1 MITKLMSDPAI
12 FGDQFSNDSWE
23 SWRALLSGFYGEGC
37 TDPSIFETL
46 TQRTPEGPYSELW
59 MVIGRRGGKSH
70 AAALIA
76 VYEAFVR
83 DHSSKL
89 AKGEVAT
96 VMVVAADRKQAR
108 TIFNY
113 IKGLVLDN
121 TMFASMVLKE
131 GPERLTLSNNTV
143 IEIGTANNRALRGY
157 TISCAILDEIAF
169 WNADGLSPDAEIL
182 KGLRPALATLK
193 GPLIALSSPY
203 ARKGVL
209 WNTYRR
215 HFGAKGKILVAQAS
229 SEAMNSTLPKD
240 IINDAY
246 DEDHAAA
253 CAEWG
258 AHFRKD
264 IEDFIAI
271 ETVESCVAQGIE
283 ERQPIS
289 GQRGVAFVDP
299 SGGSKD
305 AMTLA
310 VAHMERDQ
318 IIIDCIRARKPPF
331 SPEAVVYD
339 FSEDL
344 KRYGITRVVGDRYAG
359 EWPREQFRKNGITYE
374 PSAQPKSTLYNN
386 LLPTLNSKKVSLLD
400 NKTLINQLTS
410 LERRTS
416 RGGRDQIDHPPK
428 GHDDVAN
435 AVAGV
440 CSMLSTRQ
448 LHQSG
453 RFVLRL

>member
-1 MITKLMSDPAI
+1 
-12 FGDQFSNDSWE
+12 
-23 SWRALLSGFYGEGC
+23 
-37 TDPSIFETL
+37 
-46 TQRTPEGPYSELW
+46 

-76 VYEAFVR
+76 VYEAFLKDHR
-83 DHSSKL
+83 DRL

-96 VMVVAADRKQAR
+96 VMVVAADRRQAR
-108 TIFNY
+108 TIFRY
-113 IKGLVLDN
+113 IKGLINSNEMLRK
-121 TMFASMVLKE
+121 MVVKE
-131 GPERLTLSNNTV
+131 KDTSIELNNCCV

-169 WNADGLSPDAEIL
+169 WNADGMAPDAEIVRGI
-182 KGLRPALATLK
+182 KPALATLG

-203 ARKGVL
+203 ARRGVL
-209 WNTYRR
+209 WTTYKK
-215 HFGAKGKILVAQAS
+215 HFGGKGKVLVAQAPS
-229 SEAMNSTLPKD
+229 NVMNPSLSKEY
-240 IINDAY
+240 IEDAY
-246 DEDHAAA
+246 QDDHAAA
-253 CAEWG
+253 VAEYG
-258 AHFRKD
+258 AQFRLD
-264 IEDFIAI
+264 IESFTNIESVEAVVTEGITERYPIA
-271 ETVESCVAQGIE
+271 
-283 ERQPIS
+283 
-289 GQRGVAFVDP
+289 GQNCHAFVDP

-310 VAHMERDQ
+310 IAHMERDK

-359 EWPREQFRKNGITYE
+359 EWPREQFRKNGINYE
-374 PSAQPKSTLYNN
+374 PSAQPKNILYNN
-386 LLPTLNSKKVSLLD
+386 LLPTLNSKKVDLLD
-400 NKTLINQLTS
+400 NKILINQLTS

-416 RGGRDQIDHPPK
+416 RGGRDQIDHPPN

-448 LHQSG
+448 LHQAG

>member
-1 MITKLMSDPAI
+1 
-12 FGDQFSNDSWE
+12 
-23 SWRALLSGFYGEGC
+23 
-37 TDPSIFETL
+37 
-46 TQRTPEGPYSELW
+46 
-59 MVIGRRGGKSH
+59 
-70 AAALIA
+70 
-76 VYEAFVR
+76 
-83 DHSSKL
+83 
-89 AKGEVAT
+89 
-96 VMVVAADRKQAR
+96 
-108 TIFNY
+108 
-113 IKGLVLDN
+113 
-121 TMFASMVLKE
+121 
-131 GPERLTLSNNTV
+131 
-143 IEIGTANNRALRGY
+143 
-157 TISCAILDEIAF
+157 
-169 WNADGLSPDAEIL
+169 
-182 KGLRPALATLK
+182 
-193 GPLIALSSPY
+193 
-203 ARKGVL
+203 
-209 WNTYRR
+209 
-215 HFGAKGKILVAQAS
+215 
-229 SEAMNSTLPKD
+229 MNSTLPKD

-246 DEDHAAA
+246 NEDHAAA